1 MFVRVT
7 PQVVINTQE
16 VRTIRRVGRPRK
28 DRTTSQV
35 VSRRTA
41 ISKGSLSTS
50 LVDFRYLIIL
60 WCCDSVQF
68 CFCSLALLYFR
79 ADND

>member
-28 DRTTSQV
+28 DGT
-35 VSRRTA
+35 RTA